1 MQLNKKSWYV
11 IYYKW
16 FYTTESLPYNLC
28 PFFWK
33 LVVALLLSPLD
44 LLAIPCLLLLLRRI
58 KKDRK
63 VYTEYTAY
71 SNSFDYQMDVNGH
84 EYKPRHF
91 IGFAVYFFL
100 CAFYCSIAMWFT
112 TSTFIFTTGVIFIGA
127 LTMAGFAILVT
138 ACVDY
143 RKNRIVDYN
152 ADKKKYII
160 TEFVKAKYNKYCPQI
175 TWK

>member
-1 MQLNKKSWYV
+1 
-11 IYYKW
+11 
-16 FYTTESLPYNLC
+16 
-28 PFFWK
+28 
-33 LVVALLLSPLD
+33 
-44 LLAIPCLLLLLRRI
+44 
-58 KKDRK
+58 
-63 VYTEYTAY
+63 
-71 SNSFDYQMDVNGH
+71 
-84 EYKPRHF
+84 
-91 IGFAVYFFL
+91 
-100 CAFYCSIAMWFT
+100 MWFT